1 MLLQCNCINKEN
13 YSYYFL
19 IINTFIVIVIVIV
32 IERKVTE
39 QCLFSRLQAYFQ
51 ALKSILKNTELRN
64 SAKFA
69 NFTLLNEYSIK

>member
-1 MLLQCNCINKEN
+1 MHKERELLLLLS
-13 YSYYFL
+13 YS
-19 IINTFIVIVIVIV
+19 INTFIVIVIEIVIE

-39 QCLFSRLQAYFQ
+39 QRLFSRLQAYFQ
-51 ALKSILKNTELRN
+51 TLKSNLKNTEFRN